1 MRYLFIEY
9 ASCFS
14 PEKLIM
20 WCAGYFSWQRP
31 SPDDFQTSISQQQLV
46 LCMKNVERLLH
57 FTGLKSM
64 QSPCKNVGH
73 FVEILPGLSFLGF
86 MYYLH
91 ISIGH
96 ANGQEIK
103 GPARFI
109 KYDDALIRFAQLAG
123 PIWMAVDG
131 CKTVSHHCMLYC
143 P

>member
-1 MRYLFIEY
+1 
-9 ASCFS
+9 
-14 PEKLIM
+14 
-20 WCAGYFSWQRP
+20 
-31 SPDDFQTSISQQQLV
+31 
-46 LCMKNVERLLH
+46 MKNVERLLH